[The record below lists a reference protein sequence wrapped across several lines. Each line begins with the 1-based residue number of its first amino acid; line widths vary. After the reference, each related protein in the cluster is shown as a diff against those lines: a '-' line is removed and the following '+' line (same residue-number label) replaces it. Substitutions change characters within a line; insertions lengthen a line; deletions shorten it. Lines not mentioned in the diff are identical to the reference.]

1 MIKHFKT
8 KQALAFILN
17 ILLTR
22 NTFAQQQIRGITH
35 NDLDRLEVDKSGP
48 FLEATMQANFAFCD
62 SIPGI
67 ISKLLCASV
76 PFYEKICPDNCGSGG
91 DDDDDDNNGGGC
103 SPEGKDCYFCCRD
116 LTISEYGDTV
126 LSQVGNCGKDC
137 YFGIAPDINGVKHSA
152 LYLLET
158 YYVEN
163 GEEYGY
169 DTGPLNVQGTDKNM
183 FNRCYNECFAANDNI
198 KKDQTSKNF
207 GITEK

>member
-76 PFYEKICPDNCGSGG
+76 PFYEKICPDNCGSGE
-91 DDDDDDNNGGGC
+91 DDDDDDNDDDDN
-103 SPEGKDCYFCCRD
+103 STEEKDCYFDCKY
-116 LTISEYGDTV
+116 LTLDHDGTQ
-126 LSQVGNCGKDC
+126 LGQVGNCGYDC
-137 YFGIAPDINGVKHSA
+137 TSGIAADINGVLHPE
-152 LYLLET
+152 LFLWEQH
-158 YYVEN
+158 YYEN
-163 GEEYGY
+163 GQSYGY

-183 FNRCYNECFAANDNI
+183 FNRCYNECFVNN
-198 KKDQTSKNF
+198 SP
-207 GITEK
+207 